1 MEKIEASVTILT
13 FNSAATL
20 AKTLDSIAA
29 FDDVLVLDGGS
40 SDATLEI
47 AKNHGARVEKQSE
60 VPGKIL
66 DFTQVRQRSFDL
78 AKHDW
83 IFWIDSDE
91 YLDERL
97 VVELARAVRKNDED
111 SAYRVNRVPIIQGH
125 AIRYG
130 ALLPDTI
137 IRLVNRKTAHWA
149 KEKRVHEHVT
159 LDDGVDVID
168 LQGSMFTPW
177 ESLEEYRRR
186 DKYYLGLAFSRPV
199 TRRPSLYPTV
209 KSILKN
215 SALAAWLPIKWSYLE
230 VRHGFSTEVMP
241 WAYQWRFSRYYL
253 AIVKERL
260 KQYLYGRRYVPPTV

>member
-1 MEKIEASVTILT
+1 MEKIKATATMLT
-13 FNSAATL
+13 FNNAATV
-20 AKTLDSIAA
+20 AKSLESVKD
-29 FDDVLVLDGGS
+29 FDEVLVLDGGS
-40 SDATLEI
+40 TDGTLELLRRY
-47 AKNHGARVEKQSE
+47 GARIEKQSDA
-60 VPGKIL
+60 PGKIS
-66 DFTQVRQRSFDL
+66 DFTAVRQRSFEL

-91 YLDERL
+91 YADDRL
-97 VVELARAVRKNDED
+97 LVELREAVEHGDAD
-111 SAYRVNRVPIIQGH
+111 SAYRVERVPIIDGKI
-125 AIRYG
+125 IRFG
-130 ALLPDTI
+130 ALLPDKI
-137 IRLVNRKTAHWA
+137 VRLVNRKTAHWA
-149 KEKRVHEHVT
+149 KSKRVHEHVT
-159 LDDGVDVID
+159 LDDSVDVID

-177 ESLEEYRRR
+177 ESLEEYQRR

-199 TRRPSLYPTV
+199 TRRPSLYRTV